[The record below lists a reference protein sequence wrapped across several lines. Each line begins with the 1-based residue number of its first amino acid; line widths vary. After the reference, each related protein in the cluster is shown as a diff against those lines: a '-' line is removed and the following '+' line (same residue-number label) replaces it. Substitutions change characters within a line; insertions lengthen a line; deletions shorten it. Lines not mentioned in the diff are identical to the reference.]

1 MTEDKPPVLK
11 NPRRLLKLLGVLLG
25 VFVLLYVGV
34 AATAFLRSQGSD
46 DQRPMTGDTQAPVEA
61 AHPEPL
67 VYRPKRGFGP
77 PMARWLAGPLRDWA
91 EALLDPQLL
100 RNQGCFDAA
109 RVRGIWEA
117 FLRGER
123 KWHTHLWNVLMFQA
137 WHQHWHVNRGR

>member
-61 AHPEPL
+61 AHPATS
-67 VYRPKRGFGP
+67 G
-77 PMARWLAGPLRDWA
+77 
-91 EALLDPQLL
+91 
-100 RNQGCFDAA
+100 
-109 RVRGIWEA
+109 
-117 FLRGER
+117 
-123 KWHTHLWNVLMFQA
+123 
-137 WHQHWHVNRGR
+137 